1 MKKEKQFIRALSDVE
16 DSIIAEAAA
25 ARVAPKK
32 NNRLI
37 VLSIA
42 ACLALMVGMTL
53 VLLMGS
59 RETSVPTVP
68 LTSTTSSNSIPNIQ
82 TTPIQTTPSK
92 TITSTAK
99 PTPNTT
105 PITTKGNPYKELISV
120 LKKAPS
126 GASSVTPPPSW
137 ENYTD
142 IPYDVLNPNKNK
154 SVEIVSESYTTADGE
169 KIFSFESVTIPDYS
183 SFNRHTQYYTRITCE
198 SKGKTRTYTVRGR
211 SGGSAIVT
219 EDSILVVT
227 EFEIGN
233 YRADYFEW
241 DRPYTYLPTLDKG
254 KGPEILPIKDIF
266 FRNGF
271 NNRCDFT
278 TVLIIDID
286 TFDIIDIKAWY
297 SLPDGMYITENN
309 LYFYTFNFSIVGSST
324 KIIGISY
331 KDNRLSPI
339 GSIRLEGTVEIG
351 YCLDEENGILRVVTN
366 KSPGHRLSP
375 PLVYSPDGTS
385 KPLEEPDNVLY
396 CLSAKDLS
404 VVAKVENFYE
414 FENEYPF
421 LNVGFDGNDVYVCPK
436 ADLVSP
442 VIHFDL
448 SDLNNITY
456 ETVEYPLAYSRYLKE
471 IGDGLYFTVRSTDAN
486 TKLVE
491 VVKLENNCF
500 VSVASYAI
508 SIEDYIVL
516 RYSFDTEN
524 KIIHIEGSIT
534 LQFDGENL
542 KEITE

>member
-1 MKKEKQFIRALSDVE
+1 MKKEENFIRTLSDV
-16 DSIIAEAAA
+16 DDTIIAEAAA
-25 ARVAPKK
+25 ARLAPKG
-32 NNRLI
+32 NNHLI
-37 VLSIA
+37 VFSIA
-42 ACLALMVGMTL
+42 ACLALILGMTF

-68 LTSTTSSNSIPNIQ
+68 LTSTTSTNSMSNIP
-82 TTPIQTTPSK
+82 QTTPSK

-105 PITTKGNPYKELISV
+105 PITTKGNPYSKLISI
-120 LKKAPS
+120 LKDAPS
-126 GASSVTPPPSW
+126 NLSASVTEPPWKSYTITPYHELNENENESAAVFSGSYTAEAQASSFTV
-137 ENYTD
+137 ERIFRQDFYT
-142 IPYDVLNPNKNK
+142 
-154 SVEIVSESYTTADGE
+154 
-169 KIFSFESVTIPDYS
+169 
-183 SFNRHTQYYTRITCE
+183 QITCE
-198 SKGKTRTYTVRGR
+198 GAGKESRTYTIRGDC
-211 SGGSAIVT
+211 GIVWTNGAIATCDTVF
-219 EDSILVVT
+219 VVAEYT
-227 EFEIGN
+227 LGH
-233 YRADYFEW
+233 DTDW
-241 DRPYTYLPTLDKG
+241 DLPQTYLPTLDTG
-254 KGPEILPIKDIF
+254 EGATILPIEDILYQNEISGKTF
-266 FRNGF
+266 S
-271 NNRCDFT
+271 
-278 TVLIIDID
+278 TVLAIDID
-286 TFDIIDIKAWY
+286 TFEINGVCAWLFDANRVY
-297 SLPDGMYITENN
+297 VTENN
-309 LYFYTFNFSIVGSST
+309 LYLYNINNHLNHSTTIVGIDRKGKSF
-324 KIIGISY
+324 
-331 KDNRLSPI
+331 SPI
-339 GSIRLEGTVEIG
+339 GSITLNGTLEDS
-351 YCLDEENGILRVVTN
+351 YCLNEENDILRVVTN
-366 KSPGHRLSP
+366 RAPQHHLRP
-375 PLVYSPDGTS
+375 PTVYLPNGTS

-404 VVAKVENFYE
+404 IVAKVENFYE

-421 LNVGFDGNDVYVCPK
+421 LNVEFDGNDVYVCPK

>member
-1 MKKEKQFIRALSDVE
+1 MKKEENFIRALSDV
-16 DSIIAEAAA
+16 DDTIIAEAAA
-25 ARVAPKK
+25 ARLAPKK

-59 RETSVPTVP
+59 RETSVPAVP

-137 ENYTD
+137 ENYID
-142 IPYDVLNPNKNK
+142 IPYDVLNPNQNK

-183 SFNRHTQYYTRITCE
+183 SFNPHTQYYTRITCE

-219 EDSILVVT
+219 EDAILVITNYWFGSKT
-227 EFEIGN
+227 EWE
-233 YRADYFEW
+233 
-241 DRPYTYLPTLDKG
+241 RPYTYLPTLDKG

-278 TVLIIDID
+278 TVLTIDID

-351 YCLDEENGILRVVTN
+351 YCLDEEDGILRVVTN

-421 LNVGFDGNDVYVCPK
+421 LNVGFDGDHVYVCPK

-471 IGDGLYFTVRSTDAN
+471 IGDGLYFTVRSIDAN

-491 VVKLENNCF
+491 VVRLEESGF
-500 VSVASYAI
+500 VAVAEYAK
-508 SIEDYIVL
+508 EVYPTGYD
-516 RYSFDTEN
+516 FDVEN
-524 KIIHIEGSIT
+524 KIIRLLDWKSRPIIT

-542 KEITE
+542 KAITE

>member
-1 MKKEKQFIRALSDVE
+1 MKKEEQFIRALSDVD

-25 ARVAPKK
+25 ARLAPKK

-42 ACLALMVGMTL
+42 ACLALMLGMTF

-59 RETSVPTVP
+59 RETSVPIVP
-68 LTSTTSSNSIPNIQ
+68 LTSTTSTN
-82 TTPIQTTPSK
+82 TPV
-92 TITSTAK
+92 TIT
-99 PTPNTT
+99 NN
-105 PITTKGNPYKELISV
+105 NPYSELISA
-120 LKKAPS
+120 LKSAPS
-126 GASSVTPPPSW
+126 NLSASVTAPPWQS
-137 ENYTD
+137 YTVT
-142 IPYDVLNPNKNK
+142 PYDDLNPN
-154 SVEIVSESYTTADGE
+154 ISETAKVISDSYTTANGRS
-169 KIFSFESVTIPDYS
+169 KFSLERIYNQEFQGFY
-183 SFNRHTQYYTRITCE
+183 TQITCKGAGKE
-198 SKGKTRTYTVRGR
+198 SCTYTIKGD
-211 SGGSAIVT
+211 SGIVWSNGAIVT
-219 EDSILVVT
+219 DDTVFLVAQYTLGHDTDWDS
-227 EFEIGN
+227 
-233 YRADYFEW
+233 
-241 DRPYTYLPTLDKG
+241 PQTYLPTLDTG
-254 KGPEILPIKDIF
+254 KGSAILPIEDILYQ
-266 FRNGF
+266 NAISGKT
-271 NNRCDFT
+271 FT
-278 TVLIIDID
+278 TVLAIDID
-286 TFDIIDIKAWY
+286 TFDVRGVFAWLFDAHRVY
-297 SLPDGMYITENN
+297 VTENN
-309 LYFYTFNFSIVGSST
+309 LYLYTINNYSSSYT
-324 KIIGISY
+324 TIAAIDHKADKI
-331 KDNRLSPI
+331 SPI
-339 GSIRLEGTVEIG
+339 GSIKLNGTIEDR
-351 YCLDEENGILRVVTN
+351 YCLNEENGILRVVTN
-366 KSPGHRLSP
+366 RDPQHHLHP
-375 PLVYSPDGTS
+375 PTIYLPDGTT
-385 KPLEEPDNVLY
+385 KPFEEPDNALY
-396 CLSAKDLS
+396 CLSAADLS
-404 VVAKVENFYE
+404 IVAKVENFYE

-471 IGDGLYFTVRSTDAN
+471 IGDGLYFTVRSIDAN

>member
-1 MKKEKQFIRALSDVE
+1 MKKEENFIRTLSDV
-16 DSIIAEAAA
+16 DDTIIAEAAA
-25 ARVAPKK
+25 ARLAPKG
-32 NNRLI
+32 NNHLI
-37 VLSIA
+37 VFSIA
-42 ACLALMVGMTL
+42 ACLALILGMTF

-68 LTSTTSSNSIPNIQ
+68 LTSTTSTNSMSNIP
-82 TTPIQTTPSK
+82 QTTPSE

-142 IPYDVLNPNKNK
+142 IPYDVLNPNQNK
-154 SVEIVSESYTTADGE
+154 SMEIVSESYTTADGE
-169 KIFSFESVTIPDYS
+169 KNFLFESVTIPDYS
-183 SFNRHTQYYTRITCE
+183 SFNSSTMYYTKITCE
-198 SKGKTRTYTVRGR
+198 SKGKIRTYTVRGGR
-211 SGGSAIVT
+211 SGRGTIVT
-219 EDSILVVT
+219 EDAILVVT
-227 EFEIGN
+227 N
-233 YRADYFEW
+233 YDFGSKTEW

-271 NNRCDFT
+271 NYRSDFT
-278 TVLIIDID
+278 TVLTIDID

-297 SLPDGMYITENN
+297 SLPNGMYITENN

-324 KIIGISY
+324 KIIGISH

-366 KSPGHRLSP
+366 KSPGHRLNP
-375 PLVYSPDGTS
+375 PRIPSPDGTY
-385 KPLEEPDNVLY
+385 KPLEEPENVLY

-421 LNVGFDGNDVYVCPK
+421 LNVGFDGDHVYVCPK

-471 IGDGLYFTVRSTDAN
+471 IGDGLYFTARQPDAN

-524 KIIHIEGSIT
+524 KIIHIEDSIT
-534 LQFDGENL
+534 LQFDGESL
-542 KEITE
+542 KAITE